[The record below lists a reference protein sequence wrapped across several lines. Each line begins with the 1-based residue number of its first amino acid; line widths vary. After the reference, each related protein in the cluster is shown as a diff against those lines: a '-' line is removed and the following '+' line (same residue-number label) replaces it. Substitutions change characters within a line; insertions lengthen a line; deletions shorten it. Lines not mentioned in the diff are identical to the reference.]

1 MVDIRSIAGSSLH
14 TQQGIEQEA
23 TSCSRTGRSR
33 RTNAHGDNTAVGVT
47 AASAHRQRSVATA
60 AVPPP
65 GAGLEAMLEAVCQLL
80 HNPPGPHASPSAAKQ
95 WHHDVDQLIIV
106 TINMSPHGGG
116 QVNRFGR
123 ALEPSAA
130 HLCSP
135 AAELESHHSGQD
147 GRVTIER
154 QWERRHCLGRN
165 LDGDFDA
172 VVTAP
177 VGQAA
182 HTPTPPGRIW
192 GWLYG
197 ACPVPLHGG
206 LAAQVLTPLAG
217 EVRWECQS
225 RQVPADLLHLD
236 PRRKRR

>member
-1 MVDIRSIAGSSLH
+1 
-14 TQQGIEQEA
+14 
-23 TSCSRTGRSR
+23 
-33 RTNAHGDNTAVGVT
+33 
-47 AASAHRQRSVATA
+47 
-60 AVPPP
+60 
-65 GAGLEAMLEAVCQLL
+65 
-80 HNPPGPHASPSAAKQ
+80 
-95 WHHDVDQLIIV
+95 
-106 TINMSPHGGG
+106 
-116 QVNRFGR
+116 VNRFGR

-182 HTPTPPGRIW
+182 HTPTP
-192 GWLYG
+192 
-197 ACPVPLHGG
+197 
-206 LAAQVLTPLAG
+206 LAG
-217 EVRWECQS
+217 FGGGCMVLALYLSMVVW
-225 RQVPADLLHLD
+225 L
-236 PRRKRR
+236 RKF